1 MNTST
6 PKIDRRV
13 QRTRQLLRDALM
25 ALIVEKGYDAI
36 SVQDITDHANVA
48 RPTFYLHY
56 KDKEELLLSSV
67 QEIYDDLAQ
76 NHPVVS
82 YEDVS
87 KEDLINQFIDDS
99 DFKHVAEH
107 IHFYEAMLSSK
118 GTPRFIPSILE
129 YLTNLMQND
138 VLQPLLKD
146 DKNTRLP
153 VGFMASFLA
162 GAEIGVVNWW
172 LKEKPD
178 YSPQEMAAMMHHACS
193 AMLIW
198 ALRLEA
204 APADYQIDDRQ
215 S

>member
-82 YEDVS
+82 YEDVP

-107 IHFYEAMLSSK
+107 IHFYDAMLSSK

-129 YLTNLMQND
+129 YCKSNRSGIYINKTIWCFRLNRR
-138 VLQPLLKD
+138 
-146 DKNTRLP
+146 TRN
-153 VGFMASFLA
+153 FL
-162 GAEIGVVNWW
+162 IT
-172 LKEKPD
+172 
-178 YSPQEMAAMMHHACS
+178 S
-193 AMLIW
+193 
-198 ALRLEA
+198 
-204 APADYQIDDRQ
+204 RQ
-215 S
+215 DN

>member
-82 YEDVS
+82 YEDVP
-87 KEDLINQFIDDS
+87 KEDLINFHRLGPLRMLRRRVDS
-99 DFKHVAEH
+99 SACFHECMN
-107 IHFYEAMLSSK
+107 E
-118 GTPRFIPSILE
+118 G
-129 YLTNLMQND
+129 
-138 VLQPLLKD
+138 
-146 DKNTRLP
+146 
-153 VGFMASFLA
+153 SFN
-162 GAEIGVVNWW
+162 G
-172 LKEKPD
+172 
-178 YSPQEMAAMMHHACS
+178 
-193 AMLIW
+193 
-198 ALRLEA
+198 
-204 APADYQIDDRQ
+204 
-215 S
+215 